1 MAEPSPQACAVPVPA
16 RLITQ
21 ALCSETLK
29 PCART
34 SLDEKALPARSK
46 SDRRKEKRA
55 FALQEKDMQ
64 KGLLNGVN
72 VQNKGK
78 KKRRETSTGN
88 WKGTATPDLFLWSK

>member
-1 MAEPSPQACAVPVPA
+1 
-16 RLITQ
+16 
-21 ALCSETLK
+21 
-29 PCART
+29 
-34 SLDEKALPARSK
+34 
-46 SDRRKEKRA
+46 
-55 FALQEKDMQ
+55 MQ